1 MKIIGALL
9 IIAASTFFGFELARK
24 LTRRTK
30 QIRYL
35 KIAFESLE
43 TEMVFGMTPLP
54 LACEKV
60 GNQVPSPISSL
71 FHEVANRLETEE
83 SSAPEIWN
91 SMIKKWAKT
100 TDLYASEINT
110 LTQFGQT
117 LGLQDLE
124 NQRKQIRLA
133 ISYFDQEEKDAME
146 SQKKF
151 ESMYKSLGFLG
162 GVLIVIIM
170 L

>member
-1 MKIIGALL
+1 MKLVGALL
-9 IIAASTFFGFELARK
+9 IILTTTVFGWEFATRLA
-24 LTRRTK
+24 RRTK

-35 KIAFESLE
+35 KIAFEALE

-54 LACEKV
+54 YACEKV
-60 GNQVPSPISSL
+60 ANQLSSPLSQF
-71 FHEVANRLETEE
+71 FHEVSKKLKEEERTARDIWCNTLE
-83 SSAPEIWN
+83 
-91 SMIKKWAKT
+91 KWKKT
-100 TDLYASEINT
+100 TDLEASEINI
-110 LTQFGQT
+110 LNQFGQT
-117 LGLQDLE
+117 LGEQDLE

-133 ISYFDQEEKDAME
+133 ISYFDQEEKQAME

-162 GVLIVIIM
+162 GVLIVLIM

>member
-1 MKIIGALL
+1 MKLIGAIL
-9 IIAASTFFGFELARK
+9 IIIASTVFGWEFSGRLA
-24 LTRRTK
+24 RRTK

-54 LACEKV
+54 YACEKV
-60 GNQVPSPISSL
+60 SNQVPTPVGNL
-71 FHEVANRLETEE
+71 FKEVATRLESEE
-83 SSAPEIWN
+83 NSAPDIWN
-91 SMIKKWAKT
+91 TAVQNWKKR
-100 TDLYASEINT
+100 TDLYMSEINI
-110 LTQFGQT
+110 LHQFGQT

-133 ISYFDQEEKDAME
+133 ISYFDQEEKQAME